1 MANEIILTNDTFESE
16 VMQSDIP
23 VLVDFWA
30 DWCGPCKMLSPVIG
44 QLADDYAGKAKVCK
58 VNVDEQSELAAKFKI
73 MTIPTVIIFKD
84 GEEKEKSVGVRPKA
98 DFSKMLD
105 NLL

>member
-16 VMQSDIP
+16 VMQSDI
-23 VLVDFWA
+23 
-30 DWCGPCKMLSPVIG
+30 
-44 QLADDYAGKAKVCK
+44 KAKICK